1 MNESEL
7 MLLLQSNPGFACAV
21 SEMLPKAKKIYVDSK
36 HDLAIYR
43 LNTKS
48 KYHNGHYATRVYVNG
63 KRKVVEKSTEEEL
76 YDYLFD
82 FYRSQDDRL
91 KSFDEVFEMAVEDKR
106 AHAISE
112 LTIKDYR
119 RYIGYL
125 DPKIRE
131 KKLYEISEDELRSW
145 LVNDYL
151 KRKPKKEALKK
162 MLQAIGMVFKFGI
175 RKKLCISNPIDYIK
189 ADEYYKLC
197 DLTSKANEEKSF
209 SEEDLAKLKEYALS
223 DLSNPHSVMMLVA
236 METGMRAGELAALKK
251 CDIEGDILHIH
262 RQQTKV
268 PKTQDS
274 NQQVFVDV
282 EYTKNERQNP
292 KGGRPLPITEEC
304 RKALDLALALPG
316 ESEYLFH
323 HPNGQ
328 PVQKDSYGRH
338 LSRVCKRLEIPITH
352 NHAFRVAFNA
362 KLIAAGVDGNER
374 SLILGHSMQTNE
386 RNYSFSD
393 KRRIEDVRNKLN
405 SIQSA

>member
-1 MNESEL
+1 MMS
-7 MLLLQSNPGFACAV
+7 
-21 SEMLPKAKKIYVDSK
+21 
-36 HDLAIYR
+36 
-43 LNTKS
+43 
-48 KYHNGHYATRVYVNG
+48 
-63 KRKVVEKSTEEEL
+63 
-76 YDYLFD
+76 
-82 FYRSQDDRL
+82 
-91 KSFDEVFEMAVEDKR
+91 
-106 AHAISE
+106 
-112 LTIKDYR
+112 
-119 RYIGYL
+119 YL

-162 MLQAIGMVFKFGI
+162 ILQAIGMVFKFGI

-236 METGMRAGELAALKK
+236 RETGMRAGELATLKK

-292 KGGRPLPITEEC
+292 KGGRPLPITSEC